1 MVTGINESKTLT
13 KHILCNCR
21 CKFDSRKCNS
31 NQKWN
36 NDKCQSEC
44 KKLINITYANKIIL
58 GMLTYVVASIALFIL
73 GEKIRRE
80 KHFSHQFSQP
90 DFTLG
95 KEKPLESKL
104 TMLCY

>member
-1 MVTGINESKTLT
+1 MQVNEIKHLIRFKT
-13 KHILCNCR
+13 
-21 CKFDSRKCNS
+21 F
-31 NQKWN
+31 
-36 NDKCQSEC
+36 
-44 KKLINITYANKIIL
+44 NI
-58 GMLTYVVASIALFIL
+58 SSFIL

-80 KHFSHQFSQP
+80 KHFSHQFSRP